1 MSKLIFY
8 PLPKPRES
16 VISLLFRCGTG
27 NGFQTLRIFSAWT
40 HLNLRN
46 FINPQRKD
54 SSVCNLLSSHSLLE
68 PDERA
73 ALLNSFHQPVLYGMS
88 THVEI
93 AGVAFPQAVLRDRL
107 ALCPGCVRDGFLD
120 RLHVFR
126 FSDTCPVHGER
137 YLEHCPQCRE
147 PIDWLR
153 LHDYHCPCT
162 FDLRQAPLNLS
173 NKRTSE
179 LLSRALD
186 ERNQGFFQLLLASI
200 QAVRF
205 GRAPESC
212 SQLIAS
218 CVNIATGN
226 KPTFFLEMEKLQGQ
240 LPSLHRR
247 ALLAPF
253 LLSPDPTLSRFAQE
267 YFYNACQSKPYSHAA
282 DCRCGELRF
291 SAREL
296 NFIFTSQERAALMRS
311 DHHCIRSPHQD
322 PTVRQRAYQCP
333 DLCRSLYTFPH
344 IQWESMDEPPV
355 PQLEFELMSHQNA
368 AEILQ
373 TTPQTI
379 RRLISTGLLKG
390 FKFNTPIGLATSLES
405 IKAFNDKYVLR
416 EEIARRSGLTNNKL
430 RKLLYGLV
438 PIVVRTTLYAHGLL
452 VYQRKHLSEEL
463 RSLLDR
469 QAASIIKATG
479 DFGDHVTFGEAARQL
494 NVDIKDVKALRNLG
508 ILKVVFVA
516 PKQIRH
522 STGRPYCTTKSLR
535 EAIAWR
541 TGYVSVQEVK
551 AATGCDTHL
560 IHTQFLKTGFVPSVP
575 LHNTYITV
583 DGAKIIDR
591 HFKKYTTLTQLSSTK
606 HISTTVISELLE
618 LGKLQPLAADHPD
631 NISGVAV
638 FERQEAD
645 DAIAN
650 YIRERPV
657 RLYRSYNSGIR

>member
-1 MSKLIFY
+1 MNKLVFF

-16 VISLLFRCGTG
+16 VISLLFRCATG
-27 NGFQTLRIFSAWT
+27 NGFQTLRVFSAWT
-40 HLNLRN
+40 HLKLRN
-46 FINPQRKD
+46 FVNPQCKD
-54 SSVCNLLSSHSLLE
+54 SSVCNLLSNHSLLE
-68 PDERA
+68 QDEKA
-73 ALLNSFHQPVLYGMS
+73 ALLNSFHHPVLYGMR

-107 ALCPGCVRDGFLD
+107 ALCPGCARDGFLD

-126 FSDTCPVHGER
+126 FSDICPVHGER

-173 NKRTSE
+173 SKRSSE

-186 ERNQGFFQLLLASI
+186 EGNQEFFQLLLASI

-226 KPTFFLEMEKLQGQ
+226 KAAFFLEMEKLQGQ

-253 LLSPDPTLSRFAQE
+253 LLSPDPTLSKYAQE

-296 NFIFTSQERAALMRS
+296 NFIFTSPERAALLRS
-311 DHHCIRSPHQD
+311 DHRCIRSPHLD

-333 DLCRSLYTFPH
+333 DLCKSLYTFPH
-344 IQWESMDEPPV
+344 IQWEAVDEPPV
-355 PQLEFELMSHQNA
+355 PQFEFELMSHQNA

-390 FKFNTPIGLATSLES
+390 FKFNTPVGLATTLES
-405 IKAFNDKYVLR
+405 IKVFNDKYVLR
-416 EEIARRSGLTNNKL
+416 EEIARRSGLKSAKL
-430 RKLLYGLV
+430 RKLLLGLV
-438 PIVVRTTLYAHGLL
+438 PIVVRTTLYARGLL

-469 QAASIIKATG
+469 QAVSIVKAMG
-479 DFGDHVTFGEAARQL
+479 DFGDHMTFGEAARQL
-494 NVDIKDVKALRNLG
+494 NVDTKDVRALRNLG
-508 ILKVVFVA
+508 ILKTAVTA
-516 PKQIRH
+516 PKQIRN
-522 STGRPYCTTKSLR
+522 SVGRSYCTTKSLQ

-541 TGYVSVQEVK
+541 RGHVSIQEVK
-551 AATGCDTHL
+551 AVTGCSINL
-560 IHTQFLKTGFVPSVP
+560 IYWQFLKTGFVPSVS
-575 LHNTYITV
+575 LYNTYVTV
-583 DGAKIIDR
+583 EAAKIIDR
-591 HFKKYTTLTQLSSTK
+591 HFKKYTTLTLLSSTK
-606 HISTTVISELLE
+606 HVSVTVISELLE
-618 LGKLQPLAADHPD
+618 LGKIQPLAADHPD
-631 NISGVAV
+631 YISGVTV
-638 FERQEAD
+638 VEREEAEN
-645 DAIAN
+645 AIAK

-657 RLYRSYNSGIR
+657 RLYPTYSSGVR